1 MKEDPPP
8 DAKCRDKF
16 LVQSVLV
23 TADKEFTNVGSLVRR
38 SGVYVPLDLRQRLT
52 AFHSG
57 RTLSRRPSLR
67 SKRRRSGSSFSLP
80 TTARPTRPL
89 QGPTVSAASRCSH
102 LRHPRPSP
110 PSAAYQRLLDPCPS
124 PKTARPTAR
133 TWEKSRT
140 RPTTP
145 PHHRHTALL
154 RAEAFSQPST
164 PLPQASPTP
173 CHPLE
178 TFKLSSMKPRRKS
191 RA

>member
-38 SGVYVPLDLRQRLT
+38 SGVYVPLDLRHRLI
-52 AFHSG
+52 ASCSG
-57 RTLSRRPSLR
+57 HTSSRRQSLR

-80 TTARPTRPL
+80 TTAPPARPR
-89 QGPTVSAASRCSH
+89 QGPTVSAASQCSH
-102 LRHPRPSP
+102 LRHPRPSL

-124 PKTARPTAR
+124 RRTARLTAR
-133 TWEKSRT
+133 TWEKLRV
-140 RPTTP
+140 RPTTLL
-145 PHHRHTALL
+145 HHRHTALL
-154 RAEAFSQPST
+154 RVAASSQPST

-173 CHPLE
+173 CPPLE
-178 TFKLSSMKPRRKS
+178 TYKLSSMKPRRKS